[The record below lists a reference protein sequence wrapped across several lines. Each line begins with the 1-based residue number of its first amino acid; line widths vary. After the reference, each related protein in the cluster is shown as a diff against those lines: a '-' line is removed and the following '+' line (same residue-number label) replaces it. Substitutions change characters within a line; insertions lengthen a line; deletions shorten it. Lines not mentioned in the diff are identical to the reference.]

1 MLYQLSYLA
10 TRGETEHHSTTVSR
24 LEFRLRACRM
34 SFREC
39 VVSFRDRHGMLYETR
54 VDAETAFEAAALAL
68 KFWTTRRYIDG
79 PGRHAT
85 LLVEIKKPA
94 HLLVEVQMKKLLHWL
109 YVRPPKTHEEAL
121 RVRRLR
127 DLLAD
132 DRH

>member
-1 MLYQLSYLA
+1 
-10 TRGETEHHSTTVSR
+10 
-24 LEFRLRACRM
+24 M

-39 VVSFRDRHGMLYETR
+39 LVSFRDRHGIQCETR

-68 KFWTTRRYIDG
+68 KFWSTRRYVDG
-79 PGRHAT
+79 PGRQAT

-94 HLLVEVQMKKLLHWL
+94 PLLVEVQMKTLLHWL
-109 YVRPPKTHEEAL
+109 YVRPPKTIDEAA
-121 RVRRLR
+121 RIRRLR